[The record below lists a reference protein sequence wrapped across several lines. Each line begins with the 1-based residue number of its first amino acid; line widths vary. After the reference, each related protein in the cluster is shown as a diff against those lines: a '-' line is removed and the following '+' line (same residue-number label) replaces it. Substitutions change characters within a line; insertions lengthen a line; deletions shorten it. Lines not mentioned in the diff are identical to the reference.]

1 MTTPLPCGC
10 VRGAY
15 LCPVAEQLWRRC
27 NGAWYEGNDD
37 ESQRLRELYEAH
49 FYPMTTAHASDGP
62 AFEAQ
67 P

>member
-10 VRGAY
+10 VRGSY

-37 ESQRLRELYEAH
+37 ESRRLRQEYEAH
-49 FYPMTTAHASDGP
+49 FEQPFTVTA
-62 AFEAQ
+62 EQ
-67 P
+67 PDD